1 MKKVPTMI
9 STKDMMYIS
18 DMFNWHLVAAKK
30 MESFAPCIEDEEC
43 ADKLNTLSKMHYE
56 ACDSLIKLLGGASK

>member
-1 MKKVPTMI
+1 MKRIPKMI

-30 MESFAPCIEDEEC
+30 LELYITEVECEDC
-43 ADKLNTLSKMHYE
+43 LDKINSLCKMHYE
-56 ACDSLIKLLGGASK
+56 ICNTLLKHLESENS